1 MGLVFDI
8 KRYAVHDG
16 PGIRTTVFFKGC
28 PLDCPWCHNPESKQ
42 FKPELMWTPSRC
54 IGCRSCIDSCPT
66 GALQFSESLLLEN
79 ERCDLCGTCVDNCYP
94 GALELVGREMTVSK
108 VMDEIAKDMVF
119 YEESG
124 GGVTISGGEPLSQ
137 PEFLLDLLK
146 ACKEKGIHTTVDTS
160 GYSDTQIIHM
170 IKPYVDL
177 FLYDLKHMDP
187 EKHEKF
193 TGVPN
198 EKILENLKNLKDS
211 DVLIRIPVIPGV
223 NDADSNID
231 QLGRFLSD
239 EGFKELC
246 LLPYH
251 KVGMEKLERLLGSQR
266 KPYLNEPPTD
276 EDLVRIKSTLEDYG
290 LKVSIG
296 G

>member
-28 PLDCPWCHNPESKQ
+28 PLDCPWCHNPESKE

-66 GALQFSESLLLEN
+66 GALQFSEVLLLEN

-94 GALELVGREMTVSK
+94 GALELVGREMTVSE

-119 YEESG
+119 FEESG

-137 PEFLLDLLK
+137 PEFLLDILK

-160 GYSDTQIIHM
+160 GYSDTQIIQM

-187 EKHEKF
+187 EEHEKF

-198 EKILENLKNLKDS
+198 ENILKNLKNLKDS
-211 DVLIRIPVIPGV
+211 GVLIRIPVIPGV

-231 QLGRFLSD
+231 QMGRLLSV

-266 KPYLNEPPTD
+266 KPYLNEPPTI
-276 EDLVRIKSTLEDYG
+276 EDLVKIKSTLEDYG
-290 LKVSIG
+290 INVSMG